1 MSIFYTSTAHKTRK
15 SASCNS
21 NIRLVLSSTTSSYPH
36 FSWHICEHGSDN
48 LTLTFSSDT
57 PDIFLTFLSDT
68 FFRTFLQTYL
78 LTTYLIYL
86 VTSCNYF
93 FDHSFWGPARH
104 TQHAIS
110 RLGSSTPHCTR
121 TIAVGVQHATL
132 NLQCRGWG
140 PARHTKLI
148 RSRLGSSTPHRTHKI
163 AVGVQHATLNWENA
177 SCNCGPAR
185 HTERR
190 ESQLIEE
197 DDKGQEDDDEGG
209 EGGEGEEG
217 EEGGEGEG
225 GGEESDIKSN
235 NPHLTG
241 GEIWV
246 ISPKSEGNVGF
257 RMAYYLEDHP
267 S

>member
-1 MSIFYTSTAHKTRK
+1 MLGGGCQVRVVRKTSKPGMLFFTIFA
-15 SASCNS
+15 
-21 NIRLVLSSTTSSYPH
+21 
-36 FSWHICEHGSDN
+36 
-48 LTLTFSSDT
+48 
-57 PDIFLTFLSDT
+57 
-68 FFRTFLQTYL
+68 
-78 LTTYLIYL
+78 IYL

-110 RLGSSTPHCTR
+110 RLGSSTPHWTR

-241 GEIWV
+241 GEKHCGKQALKTRYHTLLERMYHHLIWSTRCSQASFHSCLFLKLGLTHWY
-246 ISPKSEGNVGF
+246 IEGPAGTSHQ
-257 RMAYYLEDHP
+257 MTP
-267 S
+267 